1 MVNFLGRFFRT
12 GGKVSFVK
20 IGGQALVL
28 VALVLGLVAFVGN
41 NKTITVNVDG
51 QASSV
56 QTFGGSVSQV
66 LKKANVVLKPA
77 DRVTPALAASVDNG
91 TVINV
96 NTSKEIK
103 VNLNGAKS
111 TVQTTSTKVRD
122 LVNQLGL
129 GANAVTSAPKDMV
142 LASSDVISISTPKSV
157 TILADGKSVD
167 RTTTAVTVGD
177 LLASSGTSVGPAD
190 LLSQPADAPVV
201 DNMVVKVSRV
211 NDAGT
216 TTVTTDIPFKTDKT
230 VDPNTFKDQ
239 QSVTQAGV
247 VGKLETSFKVV
258 TVDGREVSRTQ
269 TGQQV
274 TTAAV
279 DQKITVGG
287 KDRPARPRRGRQYR
301 GRCPRRDERRDVGQ
315 DRAVRVRRQLADQ
328 HRQRLLRRTAVR
340 QRDLAG
346 QRRRRVRPA
355 RRPGQP
361 RAADRR
367 RQYVLCQGRALAV
380 GLRLRRLPVET
391 LRLHYDGRVTEP
403 DSDPQ
408 TGRPDVR
415 RGSGVQPLL
424 GASDI
429 RRLAEE
435 IGVRPTKTLGQ
446 NFVIDG
452 NTIRRIVAA
461 AHLAP
466 QETVLEVDPDS
477 AR

>member
-96 NTSKEIK
+96 NTSKEIR

-247 VGKLETSFKVV
+247 AGKLETSFKVV

-287 KDRPARPRRGRQYR
+287 KDRPAAPAAGANTGAAAPAAMNAGMWDKIAQCESGGNWQINTGNGYYGGLQFDSGSWLANGGGAYAQR
-301 GRCPRRDERRDVGQ
+301 
-315 DRAVRVRRQLADQ
+315 ADQ
-328 HRQRLLRRTAVR
+328 ASREQQIAVANTYYAK
-340 QRDLAG
+340 AG
-346 QRRRRVRPA
+346 LSPWGCA
-355 RRPGQP
+355 S
-361 RAADRR
+361 AASR
-367 RQYVLCQGRALAV
+367 
-380 GLRLRRLPVET
+380 
-391 LRLHYDGRVTEP
+391 
-403 DSDPQ
+403 
-408 TGRPDVR
+408 
-415 RGSGVQPLL
+415 
-424 GASDI
+424 
-429 RRLAEE
+429 
-435 IGVRPTKTLGQ
+435 
-446 NFVIDG
+446 
-452 NTIRRIVAA
+452 
-461 AHLAP
+461 
-466 QETVLEVDPDS
+466 
-477 AR
+477 

>member
-1 MVNFLGRFFRT
+1 VVNFLGRFFRT

-96 NTSKEIK
+96 NTSKEIR

-287 KDRPARPRRGRQYR
+287 KDRPAAPAAGANTGAAAPAAMNAGMWDKIAQCESGGNWQINTGNGYYGGLQFDSGSWLANGGGAYAPR
-301 GRCPRRDERRDVGQ
+301 
-315 DRAVRVRRQLADQ
+315 ADQ
-328 HRQRLLRRTAVR
+328 ASREQQIAVANTYYAK
-340 QRDLAG
+340 AG
-346 QRRRRVRPA
+346 LSPWGCA
-355 RRPGQP
+355 S
-361 RAADRR
+361 AASR
-367 RQYVLCQGRALAV
+367 
-380 GLRLRRLPVET
+380 
-391 LRLHYDGRVTEP
+391 
-403 DSDPQ
+403 
-408 TGRPDVR
+408 
-415 RGSGVQPLL
+415 
-424 GASDI
+424 
-429 RRLAEE
+429 
-435 IGVRPTKTLGQ
+435 
-446 NFVIDG
+446 
-452 NTIRRIVAA
+452 
-461 AHLAP
+461 
-466 QETVLEVDPDS
+466 
-477 AR
+477 

>member
-1 MVNFLGRFFRT
+1 VVNFLGRFFRT

-111 TVQTTSTKVRD
+111 TVQTTSAKVRD

-287 KDRPARPRRGRQYR
+287 KDRPAAPAAGANTGAAAPAAMNAGMWDKIAQCESGGNWQINTGNGYYGGLQFDSGSWLANGGGAYAPR
-301 GRCPRRDERRDVGQ
+301 
-315 DRAVRVRRQLADQ
+315 ADQ
-328 HRQRLLRRTAVR
+328 ASREQQIAVANTYYAK
-340 QRDLAG
+340 AG
-346 QRRRRVRPA
+346 LSPWGCA
-355 RRPGQP
+355 S
-361 RAADRR
+361 AASR
-367 RQYVLCQGRALAV
+367 
-380 GLRLRRLPVET
+380 
-391 LRLHYDGRVTEP
+391 
-403 DSDPQ
+403 
-408 TGRPDVR
+408 
-415 RGSGVQPLL
+415 
-424 GASDI
+424 
-429 RRLAEE
+429 
-435 IGVRPTKTLGQ
+435 
-446 NFVIDG
+446 
-452 NTIRRIVAA
+452 
-461 AHLAP
+461 
-466 QETVLEVDPDS
+466 
-477 AR
+477 

>member
-287 KDRPARPRRGRQYR
+287 KDRPAAPAAGATRSNSRPLACDTVSRAAAESSDSGRSPGDRLRNRRGQGGDQRVGGDDGQPAAVGAAERGQLRAAARSATPAGEAAGGDVHRRRGDALGADRLRRALVRGDRGEHVGRDRHDLRRGAVVDRQPLLAPAAADQRGQHVLPRAWPRRASRSG
-301 GRCPRRDERRDVGQ
+301 
-315 DRAVRVRRQLADQ
+315 
-328 HRQRLLRRTAVR
+328 
-340 QRDLAG
+340 
-346 QRRRRVRPA
+346 RRRRPRSSSGPGCGAAPSARPSRTA
-355 RRPGQP
+355 PAP
-361 RAADRR
+361 RR
-367 RQYVLCQGRALAV
+367 R
-380 GLRLRRLPVET
+380 
-391 LRLHYDGRVTEP
+391 
-403 DSDPQ
+403 
-408 TGRPDVR
+408 
-415 RGSGVQPLL
+415 
-424 GASDI
+424 
-429 RRLAEE
+429 
-435 IGVRPTKTLGQ
+435 
-446 NFVIDG
+446 
-452 NTIRRIVAA
+452 
-461 AHLAP
+461 
-466 QETVLEVDPDS
+466 
-477 AR
+477 